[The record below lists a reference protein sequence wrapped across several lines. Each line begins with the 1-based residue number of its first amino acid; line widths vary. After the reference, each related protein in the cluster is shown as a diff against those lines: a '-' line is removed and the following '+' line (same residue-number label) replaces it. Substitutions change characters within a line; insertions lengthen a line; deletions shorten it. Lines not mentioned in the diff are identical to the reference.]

1 MGFAVAAGLIPLV
14 SETQNGLMMAGYMA
28 KRTTTSTKIEE
39 KFVELFKVKK
49 IPNCYFDCFVGVTKN
64 HQDVF
69 SLSTLHTYNT
79 TQSTNVISSNI
90 IDNNANLTFYY
101 NKNQDDS
108 ISVFIKSSNNYYFTF
123 VIPISFYNGS
133 FEYVMKGVESLPE
146 SSVPVSTSNNS

>member
-1 MGFAVAAGLIPLV
+1 
-14 SETQNGLMMAGYMA
+14 MMAGYMA
-28 KRTTTSTKIEE
+28 KRTTITLEGVG
-39 KFVELFKVKK
+39 FVELFKVKK
-49 IPNCYFDCFVGVTKN
+49 ILNCYFDCFVGVTKN